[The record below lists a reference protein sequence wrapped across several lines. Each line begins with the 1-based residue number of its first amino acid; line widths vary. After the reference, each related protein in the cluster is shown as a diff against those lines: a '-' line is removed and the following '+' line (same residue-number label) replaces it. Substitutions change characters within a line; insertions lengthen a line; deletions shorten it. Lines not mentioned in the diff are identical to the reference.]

1 MPPRTNQFC
10 EYMHVSIMKTNIH
23 MAIFHINKLVDVRTA
38 YTVTELQRACEA
50 VHTESPFLLL
60 LRLGMAGPKHLTV
73 LSERPYAL
81 SASRWN
87 KQFLD
92 PRQVYSSEIQLPV
105 SGYRLWQY
113 IEPGK
118 RPSVRTSGCSE
129 MGILTMPEARGAE
142 RRSGAWCARAR
153 GSPDFRPRWMGVGD
167 VSVFW

>member
-1 MPPRTNQFC
+1 
-10 EYMHVSIMKTNIH
+10 MKTNIH

-87 KQFLD
+87 KQFLN
-92 PRQVYSSEIQLPV
+92 PRQVYSSEIQL
-105 SGYRLWQY
+105 SGYRL
-113 IEPGK
+113 
-118 RPSVRTSGCSE
+118 
-129 MGILTMPEARGAE
+129 
-142 RRSGAWCARAR
+142 
-153 GSPDFRPRWMGVGD
+153 
-167 VSVFW
+167 